1 MRLQIR
7 CLNGPRDGTMP
18 QTSLLGRS
26 INAGRLGLY
35 MSGDATLTTGG
46 VLEGH
51 VAWWQ
56 NGTYKWLNLM

>member
-1 MRLQIR
+1 
-7 CLNGPRDGTMP
+7 MP